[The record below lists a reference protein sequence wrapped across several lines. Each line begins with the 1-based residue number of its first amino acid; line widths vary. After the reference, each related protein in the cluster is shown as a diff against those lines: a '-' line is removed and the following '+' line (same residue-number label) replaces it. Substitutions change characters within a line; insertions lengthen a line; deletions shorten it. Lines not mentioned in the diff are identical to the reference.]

1 MPRELKNIRVRLIS
15 LVKEGAN
22 QKTLIYKDAEL
33 TEIARVKLTKND
45 PELGVAYGIVYAPDE
60 TDTQGDKASAEEIR
74 EAAYEFVRCGG
85 GQNVD
90 INHDMRPRD
99 DAYICESWI
108 IKSGDPL
115 FTETGA
121 WAVGVKLESEELRN
135 AVKSGDLAALSIYGE
150 ASVSKAGGEKGGEAD
165 KTGLTNAIISAFER
179 LFKEADL
186 NNRKET
192 RVNEEQ
198 VTALIKGAF
207 DGFEAKLTEAL
218 TSQTERFGALETKTS
233 QIEAELSKSKQDDGV
248 KKTDAKPI
256 YEGVL

>member
-45 PELGVAYGIVYAPDE
+45 PEIGVAYGIVYAPDE
-60 TDTQGDKASAEEIR
+60 TDTQGDRASAEEVR
-74 EAAYEFVRCGG
+74 KAAYEFIRYGG
-85 GQNVD
+85 SECVD
-90 INHDMRPRD
+90 VNHDMRSRD

-108 IKSGDPL
+108 VKSGDPL
-115 FTETGA
+115 FEETGA
-121 WAVGVKLESEELRN
+121 WAVGVRLESEELRN
-135 AVKSGDLAALSIYGE
+135 AVKSGELAALSIYGE
-150 ASVSKAGGEKGGEAD
+150 ASVSKGGEDE
-165 KTGLTNAIISAFER
+165 KTGLIDAIKSAFEQ
-179 LFKEADL
+179 LLSKADL

-207 DGFEAKLTEAL
+207 EGFEAKLTEAL
-218 TSQTERFGALETKTS
+218 TSQTERFGAIETKIA
-233 QIEAELSKSKQDDGV
+233 QIEAELSKSKQDESAAKADE
-248 KKTDAKPI
+248 KPI
-256 YEGVL
+256 YQGVL